1 MEFLMAREFN
11 RADRIAQQMK
21 REVAIILQRELK
33 DPRVR
38 MATVSDVTVSGDLMY
53 AKIYVTFMDNDAE
66 VVKAAIKVLNKA
78 KGFVR
83 TMIGRAMKLRA
94 VPEITFFYDKSLD
107 EGMRISNLITET
119 LKKDATLAINSDNIK
134 EE

>member
-1 MEFLMAREFN
+1 MAREFN

-66 VVKAAIKVLNKA
+66 AVKAAIKVLNKA

-119 LKKDATLAINSDNIK
+119 LKKDATLATNSDNIK
-134 EE
+134 ED

>member
-1 MEFLMAREFN
+1 MAREFN

-66 VVKAAIKVLNKA
+66 AVKAAIKVLNKA

-119 LKKDATLAINSDNIK
+119 LKKDATLATNSDNIK
-134 EE
+134 EEK

>member
-1 MEFLMAREFN
+1 MAREFN

-53 AKIYVTFMDNDAE
+53 AKIYVTFMDNDVEA
-66 VVKAAIKVLNKA
+66 VKAAIKVLNKA

-119 LKKDATLAINSDNIK
+119 LKKDATLATNSDNIK

>member
-1 MEFLMAREFN
+1 MAREFN

-66 VVKAAIKVLNKA
+66 AVKAAIKVLNKA

-107 EGMRISNLITET
+107 EGMRLSNLITET
-119 LKKDATLAINSDNIK
+119 LKKDATLATNSDNIK

>member
-1 MEFLMAREFN
+1 MAREFN

-66 VVKAAIKVLNKA
+66 AVKAAIKVLNKA

-119 LKKDATLAINSDNIK
+119 LKKDATLATNSDNIK

>member
-1 MEFLMAREFN
+1 MAREFN

-53 AKIYVTFMDNDAE
+53 AKIYVTFMDNDVEA
-66 VVKAAIKVLNKA
+66 VKAAIKVLNKA

-119 LKKDATLAINSDNIK
+119 LKKDATLATNSDNIK
-134 EE
+134 ED

>member
-1 MEFLMAREFN
+1 MAREFN

-53 AKIYVTFMDNDAE
+53 AKIYVTFMDNDVEA
-66 VVKAAIKVLNKA
+66 VKAAIKVLNKA

-119 LKKDATLAINSDNIK
+119 LKKDATLATNSANIK
-134 EE
+134 ED

>member
-1 MEFLMAREFN
+1 
-11 RADRIAQQMK
+11 
-21 REVAIILQRELK
+21 
-33 DPRVR
+33 

-53 AKIYVTFMDNDAE
+53 AKIYVTFMDNDVEA
-66 VVKAAIKVLNKA
+66 VKAAIKVLNKA

-119 LKKDATLAINSDNIK
+119 LKKDATLATNSDNIK

>member
-1 MEFLMAREFN
+1 MAREFN

-21 REVAIILQRELK
+21 REVAIILLRELK

-66 VVKAAIKVLNKA
+66 AVKAAIKVLNKA

-119 LKKDATLAINSDNIK
+119 LKKDATLATNSANIK
-134 EE
+134 ED

>member
-1 MEFLMAREFN
+1 MAREFN

-38 MATVSDVTVSGDLMY
+38 MATVSDVSVSGDLMY

-66 VVKAAIKVLNKA
+66 AVKAAIKVLNKA

-119 LKKDATLAINSDNIK
+119 LKKDATLATNSDNIK

>member
-1 MEFLMAREFN
+1 MAREFN

-66 VVKAAIKVLNKA
+66 AVKAAIKVLNKA

-83 TMIGRAMKLRA
+83 TMIGRVMKLRA

-119 LKKDATLAINSDNIK
+119 LKKDATLATNSDNIK

>member
-1 MEFLMAREFN
+1 MAREFN

-66 VVKAAIKVLNKA
+66 AVKAAIKVLNKA

-107 EGMRISNLITET
+107 EGMRISHLITET
-119 LKKDATLAINSDNIK
+119 LKKDATLATNSDNIK

>member
-1 MEFLMAREFN
+1 MAREFN

-66 VVKAAIKVLNKA
+66 AVKAAIKVLNKA

-119 LKKDATLAINSDNIK
+119 LKKDVTLATNSDNIK

>member
-1 MEFLMAREFN
+1 MAREFN

-66 VVKAAIKVLNKA
+66 AVKAAIKVLNKA

>member
-1 MEFLMAREFN
+1 MAREFN

-66 VVKAAIKVLNKA
+66 TVKAAIKVLNKA

-119 LKKDATLAINSDNIK
+119 LKKDATLATNSDNIK

>member
-1 MEFLMAREFN
+1 MAREFN

-21 REVAIILQRELK
+21 REVAIILQRGLK

-66 VVKAAIKVLNKA
+66 AVKAAIKVLNKA

-119 LKKDATLAINSDNIK
+119 LKKDATLATNSDNIK

>member
-1 MEFLMAREFN
+1 MAREFN

-66 VVKAAIKVLNKA
+66 AVKAAIKVLNKA

-119 LKKDATLAINSDNIK
+119 LKKDATLATNSANIK
-134 EE
+134 ED